1 MKIRLRGIAVAALA
15 WSVAGCMTSASV
27 PETGAVAESKA
38 SQGTVLRRATLL
50 THDIEKSIAFYEIIG
65 FEQWYVGQP
74 GEISESGLPVEGT
87 QAGDP
92 SRFVIMKGNHP
103 YVGMIGLLQYGEAT
117 HPGEPGLR
125 HGDAIMMV
133 EAEGL
138 DEIFRKLVAGG
149 YKVHKPIETVP
160 IQSVSDSWDAR
171 FAMVYDPDGHL
182 VELTER
188 LN

>member
-1 MKIRLRGIAVAALA
+1 MRTVALAALA
-15 WSVAGCMTSASV
+15 PLALAGCAASI
-27 PETGAVAESKA
+27 ETPAAAPVAESGA
-38 SQGTVLRRATLL
+38 SEGTVLRRATLL
-50 THDIEKSIAFYEIIG
+50 THDIEKSIRFYEIIG

-74 GEISESGLPVEGT
+74 GKISESGLPVEGT
-87 QAGDP
+87 KAGDP
-92 SRFVIMKGNHP
+92 SRFVIMKGKHP
-103 YVGMIGLLQYGEAT
+103 YIGMIGLLQYGEARKAGA
-117 HPGEPGLR
+117 PAMR

-138 DEIFRKLVAGG
+138 DEIFRQLVANG
-149 YKVHKPIETVP
+149 YAVHKEIETVP
-160 IQSVSDSWDAR
+160 IQSVTDSWDAR